1 MYVKLSTEVAVGA
14 ELDVDALVEAEP
26 YEIERLLHGALLLAG
41 HRSLPTPARL
51 LASGGRN
58 PFGGSSHGNERY
70 KPKPKGYE
78 RPNN

>member
-26 YEIERLLHGALLLAG
+26 YEIERLLHGALLLAC
-41 HRSLPTPARL
+41 HRSLPTPARLAPL

-58 PFGGSSHGNERY
+58 PFGGSFPR
-70 KPKPKGYE
+70 K
-78 RPNN
+78 